1 MQLLKKGSDVI
12 VLAFFHDKT
21 NCTVLNALK
30 AAKLLRGDTRK
41 RGIAVV
47 KSRGYRG
54 MNKGSSGFDREKGA
68 NGRYTSKSKKS

>member
-21 NCTVLNALK
+21 SCTVLNVLE

-68 NGRYTSKSKKS
+68 NGSSTSKSKET